1 MGEYNMSTV
10 QTDGSSA
17 VTVISTKNKG
27 GTVVAAGSAASGVV
41 QSRQASTYSF
51 SAFASTVID
60 GTDTDDANGGTFA
73 YNNPRPIAMRYTTAL
88 AGVSNTFL
96 RSGSSNPGER
106 RVVNKTE
113 SVRTNRYATA
123 IRDGDYNVYTG
134 TFSSAPTVAEDSFG
148 TDNAASPTSAVPGTL
163 VYKIGNPVPFSAD
176 YSAKTGF

>member
-1 MGEYNMSTV
+1 MGDFNMSTV
-10 QTDGSSA
+10 QIDGSSA
-17 VTVISTKNKG
+17 VTAVSTKNKG

-73 YNNPRPIAMRYTTAL
+73 YNNQRPIAIRYTTAL

-96 RSGSSNPGER
+96 RSGSSAPGTR

-123 IRDGDYNVYTG
+123 IRAGNYNLYTG
-134 TFSSAPTVAEDSFG
+134 QFSSAPTVAVDSFG
-148 TDNAASPTSAVPGTL
+148 TDNAASPTSAVPGSL

-176 YSAKTGF
+176 YPKKTNF